1 MEKDTQGLTRIIRV
15 LDEELTELLSVGLY
29 KQAEETRKRLL
40 TYVDMRNQKNAELE
54 ERVR

>member
-1 MEKDTQGLTRIIRV
+1 MEKDTQGLARIIRV